1 MFTSAIGNEVN
12 STTNSPIVTQP
23 SNRPSQGE
31 NHHPFSAH
39 TVSCTKDELKI
50 RRKSEG
56 TSARYTSKLQP
67 RTGRS
72 AATLNAGCE
81 DLGTRP
87 QLLGHYSV
95 CHFLSSGPPEIYTF
109 SCYAWFWNVDLICD
123 RRFARIKRSLRQIVK
138 KKYRLRNFRKMIG

>member
-50 RRKSEG
+50 RRK
-56 TSARYTSKLQP
+56 LQATP
-67 RTGRS
+67 RTYDHEL
-72 AATLNAGCE
+72 AAQQRLWSCWLRGPGHQA
-81 DLGTRP
+81 TRIWDIILFTDFC
-87 QLLGHYSV
+87 QV
-95 CHFLSSGPPEIYTF
+95 ARQKFYTF
-109 SCYAWFWNVDLICD
+109 SCCAWLWNVDLICA
-123 RRFARIKRSLRQIVK
+123 RRFARIKRSLRQVAK